1 MVCSVSKSLGR
12 LDKVKRSALIKL
24 SVLLP
29 GAFDKETLTYL
40 LDMDPTIAEKFLI
53 TLTSQK
59 LLQQDAGIKKSYKV
73 TPIVREASM

>member
-1 MVCSVSKSLGR
+1 MVNSVSKSLRR

-40 LDMDPTIAEKFLI
+40 LDMDPTIAEKFLK
-53 TLTSQK
+53 TLTVQK
-59 LLQQDAGIKKSYKV
+59 LLQQDACIRNGYKV